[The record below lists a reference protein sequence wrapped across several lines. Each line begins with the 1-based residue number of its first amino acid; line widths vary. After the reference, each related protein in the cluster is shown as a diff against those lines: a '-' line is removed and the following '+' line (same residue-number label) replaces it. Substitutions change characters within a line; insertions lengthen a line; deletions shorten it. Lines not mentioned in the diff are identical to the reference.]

1 MSYSDRVFYAWAVF
15 LFIVL
20 VVVMALPITGHCETR
35 LTLGVGVT
43 TMLPNESHDGQHV
56 QLSFPHS
63 YDRFDLGFRGGLE
76 YRLTEHWAVS
86 ANYVRLGTSKV
97 WTMAASDEV
106 YDSQTHTCNGADVL
120 AIINTHTC
128 SNPYFY
134 HAQDTMQGPEVVGS
148 YRWLWGA
155 IEPFATV
162 GAAWMLH
169 TATNGPER
177 FTGVIPMLR
186 AGAGLCYGW
195 LCADTTYYRGVGESG
210 YPIVTDAL
218 LSLAFISIPIW

>member
-1 MSYSDRVFYAWAVF
+1 MMRLWLIFTLLFLSILMFAW
-15 LFIVL
+15 LGL
-20 VVVMALPITGHCETR
+20 GHAELR
-35 LTLGVGVT
+35 LNLGVGAT
-43 TMLPNESHDGQHV
+43 TMLSSDRHDGQHV
-56 QLSFPHS
+56 QLGFAHD
-63 YDRFDLGFRGGLE
+63 YDQFDLGFRGGLE
-76 YRLTEHWAVS
+76 YRLTEHWAIS

-106 YDSQTHTCNGADVL
+106 YDSQAHACTGDDAL

-148 YRWLWGA
+148 YRWAWGA
-155 IEPFATV
+155 VEPFATI

-177 FTGVIPMLR
+177 FHGVIPMLR
-186 AGAGLCYGW
+186 AGGGVCYGW

-210 YPIVTDAL
+210 YPVVADAL
-218 LSLAFISIPIW
+218 LSLVFLSIPLGETEP